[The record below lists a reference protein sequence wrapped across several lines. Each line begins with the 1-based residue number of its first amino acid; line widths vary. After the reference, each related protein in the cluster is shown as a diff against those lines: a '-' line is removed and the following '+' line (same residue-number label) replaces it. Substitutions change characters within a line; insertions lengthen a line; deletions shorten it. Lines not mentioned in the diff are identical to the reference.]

1 MFKSIKAKIVA
12 AFAVVMSVVLPMSAH
27 ATGIDGGTAQGAY
40 GGGGS
45 LKTVNANINDLSEDT
60 FTMVKTFATLVGL
73 IFVFIGV
80 MRLKKSQDQNS
91 GVSPMQGIL
100 MMVFGGLCAILP
112 WLLFTSANTV
122 TTSNAP

>member
-12 AFAVVMSVVLPMSAH
+12 AFAVAMAVVLPMTTH
-27 ATGIDGGTAQGAY
+27 AAFDGASGHSQY

-45 LKTVNANINDLSEDT
+45 LKSVNANINDLSEDT

-73 IFVFIGV
+73 VLVFIGV

-122 TTSNAP
+122 TSSGNP